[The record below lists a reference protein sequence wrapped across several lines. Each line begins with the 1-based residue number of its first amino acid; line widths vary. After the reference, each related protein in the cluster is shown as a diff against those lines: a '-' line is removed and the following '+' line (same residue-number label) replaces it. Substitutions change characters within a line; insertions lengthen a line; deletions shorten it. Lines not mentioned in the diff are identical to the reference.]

1 MQENRQRVILE
12 EKRRKREEAR
22 KAAAEKKAASKGQA
36 AAPPEEEEGCV
47 IDNLLKEI
55 RSGTTLRPTQRK
67 PTHRAPQ
74 LSAKELEHLK
84 KIAAQVVDGSSTL
97 QDAVGEEG
105 KEREGGGR
113 EEGGKKEGRDGK
125 QEGEKRGG
133 GGEREGEDT
142 TKEVEPKP
150 SGNEEVVTK
159 PAASSIEANDVEP
172 PVDKPHPPTDKPH
185 PSTEPPAN
193 QSGGV
198 VSNGAIETKDPPSEA
213 GASDEVSGTVV
224 QDKDVQRERGG
235 QAEKMEVE
243 EIPNRSLSPIERRL
257 RACSPDQV
265 EDNQVLAVDTRC
277 T

>member
-1 MQENRQRVILE
+1 M
-12 EKRRKREEAR
+12 
-22 KAAAEKKAASKGQA
+22 
-36 AAPPEEEEGCV
+36 
-47 IDNLLKEI
+47 
-55 RSGTTLRPTQRK
+55 
-67 PTHRAPQ
+67 
-74 LSAKELEHLK
+74 
-84 KIAAQVVDGSSTL
+84 VDGSSTL

-172 PVDKPHPPTDKPH
+172 PVDKPHPPSDKPHPPTESRPVTNTSEPVETSVDKPHPPTDKPH